1 VREVVCARSED
12 EVAQVG
18 TRACALGDSVRI
30 VGRLKTVLSVES
42 VVLEDEGSEVEVDVS
57 LSNPCRFKQ
66 GRQYQFIGEL
76 EDRRNSLGGGGAAD
90 ATPILV
96 ARIAR
101 DVTGLDMAL
110 YRAGLKAQERCLRE
124 IEERSSGGR

>member
-1 VREVVCARSED
+1 LPCRFVFLILPLLVPSELD
-12 EVAQVG
+12 FL
-18 TRACALGDSVRI
+18 TLSTK
-30 VGRLKTVLSVES
+30 RLKTVLSVES

>member
-1 VREVVCARSED
+1 MPCRFVFLILPLLVPSELD
-12 EVAQVG
+12 FL
-18 TRACALGDSVRI
+18 TLSTK
-30 VGRLKTVLSVES
+30 RLKTVLSVES

>member
-1 VREVVCARSED
+1 MLQGGAAGNRSTVYRTRCSNHFWCAW
-12 EVAQVG
+12 VP
-18 TRACALGDSVRI
+18 T
-30 VGRLKTVLSVES
+30 
-42 VVLEDEGSEVEVDVS
+42 
-57 LSNPCRFKQ
+57 N
-66 GRQYQFIGEL
+66 
-76 EDRRNSLGGGGAAD
+76 GGAAD

>member
-1 VREVVCARSED
+1 MPFWLSHACFPSSLPSELD
-12 EVAQVG
+12 FL
-18 TRACALGDSVRI
+18 TLSTK
-30 VGRLKTVLSVES
+30 RLKTVLSVES